1 VSALPELPPE
11 AAPPRSNGEP
21 VFDAPWQSRAFGM
34 VVSLHERGAFEW
46 DAFRDRLAQGLRA
59 SGSDGAAAYYESWVR
74 AFHRLVVEDG
84 LLPAADVAARR
95 GEFATGARREVF

>member
-1 VSALPELPPE
+1 MSTLPELPAD

-46 DAFRDRLAQGLRA
+46 DAFRDRLAEELRV
-59 SGSDGAAAYYESWVR
+59 SGSDGATGYYESWVR
-74 AFHRLVVEDG
+74 AFHRLAVEDG
-84 LLPAADVAARR
+84 LLGAAEVEARR
-95 GEFATGARREVF
+95 VEFVSGARREVF